1 METKKAD
8 KVVICG
14 LSQNSCA
21 EVAYY
26 YDNPE
31 WEIWGLNQLYKV
43 IPTIEK
49 QAKRWFQL
57 HYETVYSQFQTDQT
71 EWLAKFDGPVYMI
84 KKHPDIPNSVE
95 YPINEILRNE
105 AFSEHYFTN
114 IVCYMLALAWYE
126 GVKKILLLGVDM
138 NRDNELLAQRRG
150 VEYLI
155 GYLRGQGIQVI
166 LPKNCDLLKIAFL
179 YGYENTEKIY
189 QKVLNQVNLYNNII
203 KREMQSLEQNRDA
216 MHQFIGGIEEI
227 KEYDPENTEKI
238 QQYGSKIQELD
249 NKVRMGRQAIN
260 QYKGIIQGIKYMEK
274 TWGEYKIEGA

>member
-84 KKHPDIPNSVE
+84 KKHPLTIKRADMVV
-95 YPINEILRNE
+95 INKIDLAEILEFDIDALVKDVRE
-105 AFSEHYFTN
+105 VDAN
-114 IVCYMLALAWYE
+114 ISVH
-126 GVKKILLLGVDM
+126 
-138 NRDNELLAQRRG
+138 
-150 VEYLI
+150 
-155 GYLRGQGIQVI
+155 
-166 LPKNCDLLKIAFL
+166 
-179 YGYENTEKIY
+179 
-189 QKVLNQVNLYNNII
+189 KVSA
-203 KREMQSLEQNRDA
+203 K
-216 MHQFIGGIEEI
+216 
-227 KEYDPENTEKI
+227 T
-238 QQYGSKIQELD
+238 GSGIQELIT
-249 NKVRMGRQAIN
+249 AI
-260 QYKGIIQGIKYMEK
+260 GL
-274 TWGEYKIEGA
+274 